1 MGGSLLIFYIAIG
14 GVVGTLGRWLLQVW
28 IQTSAHAGSFPLGTL
43 IINLSGSVVLGFVA
57 RLGTS
62 SSILSPE
69 MRGGL
74 TIGLC
79 GAFTTMSTFSYES
92 LQLLADGDYVR
103 AGVYMAGTVV
113 GSILA
118 VLVGSMVCGRLL

>member
-1 MGGSLLIFYIAIG
+1 MDGNFMILYITIG
-14 GVVGTLGRWLLQVW
+14 GIVGTLGRWYLGGW

-43 IINLSGSVVLGFVA
+43 LINLSGSLVLGFVA
-57 RLGTS
+57 RLGSGTAL
-62 SSILSPE
+62 ISPE

-92 LQLLADGDYVR
+92 VQLLGAGDYMR
-103 AGVYMAGTVV
+103 AALYMSGTIV
-113 GSILA
+113 GCVAA
-118 VLVGSMVCGRLL
+118 VLGGAAIAGRI